1 MKTIINCLSFVVNSL
16 SLLTQS
22 NLKPK
27 TTNLKPQTTN
37 HKLLLSIF
45 FFVSLCLC
53 GINSYS
59 QDSLSSY
66 LEMATENNP
75 LLKSKYNEYLSAMEK
90 IRQVA
95 TLPDPEFSAG
105 YYLEPM
111 EVVSGKQIADL
122 KLMQMFPWWG
132 TFKSSK
138 AEALSMANMKLS
150 SFNEAKLEI
159 QNKLKSVWYQLY
171 SNKKEIEYSNE
182 TIDILK
188 SLENIILG
196 QYQNAT
202 FSSSAVKSS
211 SSVVSQNSETNNS
224 QSNDGKS
231 GSMGAM
237 NSDSA
242 EKTENSMEMQK
253 GNSMGKSSGI
263 IGIFNLQLEVLE
275 LENNI
280 ELLKDQQ
287 KTLAAQFNSLLNR
300 DLSANISISDTLDN
314 KYNPSQAYIDSIKAN
329 NPMVQMIEFEKQSY
343 ENKIQMSKK
352 MGLPMI
358 GVGLNYSIIAKSAES
373 NSMMNGKDMLMPML
387 TVSLPIY
394 RKKYNAMVKES
405 ELMISSTDARL
416 TNTKNELEVEY
427 IKVLESIKNAER
439 RIKLITAQQD
449 LTERSLNLLVSQY
462 STSGSGFD
470 EVLRLQ
476 IQLLKYK
483 IQASKA
489 LTDYNIAIAMLE
501 KLIN

>member
-1 MKTIINCLSFVVNSL
+1 MKLINCYIDKLINCLLFVVCRIVQL
-16 SLLTQS
+16 QTS
-22 NLKPK
+22 NLKP
-27 TTNLKPQTTN
+27 
-37 HKLLLSIF
+37 LLSIF
-45 FFVSLCLC
+45 LFVSLCLC
-53 GINSYS
+53 GNNSYS

-75 LLKSKYNEYLSAMEK
+75 LLKSKYNDYLSALEK
-90 IRQVA
+90 IPQVSS
-95 TLPDPEFSAG
+95 LPDPEFSAG

-150 SFNEAKLEI
+150 SYNEAKLEI

-171 SNKKEIEYSNE
+171 SNKKEIDYSNE

-188 SLENIILG
+188 SLENITLG
-196 QYQNAT
+196 QYQNT
-202 FSSSAVKSS
+202 SLSGSAVKSS
-211 SSVVSQNSETNNS
+211 SSTVSQNSETKSS

-237 NSDSA
+237 NSDSP
-242 EKTENSMEMQK
+242 EKTDNSMDMQTS
-253 GNSMGKSSGI
+253 NSMGKSSGI
-263 IGIFNLQLEVLE
+263 IGIFNLQLEVFE
-275 LENNI
+275 LESNI
-280 ELLKDQQ
+280 SLLKDQQ
-287 KTLAAQFNSLLNR
+287 KTLVAQFNSLLNR

-314 KYNPSQAYIDSIKAN
+314 KYNANQAYIDSIKAN
-329 NPMVQMIEFEKQSY
+329 NPMVQMLEFEKQSY

-352 MGLPMI
+352 MGLPMV
-358 GVGLNYSIIAKSAES
+358 GVGLNYSIIGKSKTGHS
-373 NSMMNGKDMLMPML
+373 TMNGKDMIMPML

-405 ELMISSTDARL
+405 ELMISSTDDRL

-427 IKVLESIKNAER
+427 IKALEGIKDAER
-439 RIKLITAQQD
+439 RIKLSIAQQD

-476 IQLLKYK
+476 IQHLKYK

-489 LTDYNIAIAMLE
+489 LTDYNIAVAMLE

>member
-1 MKTIINCLSFVVNSL
+1 
-16 SLLTQS
+16 
-22 NLKPK
+22 
-27 TTNLKPQTTN
+27 
-37 HKLLLSIF
+37 
-45 FFVSLCLC
+45 
-53 GINSYS
+53 
-59 QDSLSSY
+59 
-66 LEMATENNP
+66 
-75 LLKSKYNEYLSAMEK
+75 
-90 IRQVA
+90 
-95 TLPDPEFSAG
+95 
-105 YYLEPM
+105 
-111 EVVSGKQIADL
+111 
-122 KLMQMFPWWG
+122 
-132 TFKSSK
+132 
-138 AEALSMANMKLS
+138 
-150 SFNEAKLEI
+150 
-159 QNKLKSVWYQLY
+159 
-171 SNKKEIEYSNE
+171 
-182 TIDILK
+182 
-188 SLENIILG
+188 
-196 QYQNAT
+196 
-202 FSSSAVKSS
+202 
-211 SSVVSQNSETNNS
+211 
-224 QSNDGKS
+224 
-231 GSMGAM
+231 
-237 NSDSA
+237 
-242 EKTENSMEMQK
+242 
-253 GNSMGKSSGI
+253 
-263 IGIFNLQLEVLE
+263 
-275 LENNI
+275 
-280 ELLKDQQ
+280 
-287 KTLAAQFNSLLNR
+287 
-300 DLSANISISDTLDN
+300 
-314 KYNPSQAYIDSIKAN
+314 
-329 NPMVQMIEFEKQSY
+329 MVQMIEFEKQSY